1 MSLNGRRSNIYVN
14 KEITMDLLDRLLAH
28 DVWSTNQLL
37 LQSKPLTDLQLNK
50 PFDIDSRT
58 LRDCF
63 IHIIEAMEIWND
75 LLYER
80 PVRKSN
86 ELKAKSQNVD
96 GLIARLNKAGE
107 ELAAI
112 SKKVAR
118 EVRWD
123 DVFTDVLDNP
133 PQKKTFGGTIA
144 HIITHSMHHRAQAMY
159 MMEQLGIR
167 DHIEGDVLSW
177 EMTFHG

>member
-1 MSLNGRRSNIYVN
+1 
-14 KEITMDLLDRLLAH
+14 MDLLDRLLAH

-37 LQSKPLTDLQLNK
+37 LQSKPLTDSQLDQ
-50 PFDIDSRT
+50 PFDVDSRT

-63 IHIIEAMEIWND
+63 VHIIRVMEIWND

-80 PVRKSN
+80 PMRPSGVLN
-86 ELKAKSQNVD
+86 AKPQDID
-96 GLIARLNKAGE
+96 GLIVRLHEAGD

-118 EVRWD
+118 EGRWD
-123 DVFTDVLDNP
+123 DRFTDVLDNP

-144 HIITHSMHHRAQAMY
+144 HVITHGMHHRAQAMY

-177 EMTFHG
+177 EMTAHG